1 MRILS
6 SKTINLKDL
15 PQDVKVAT
23 MSSTGRI
30 NCLIDIISIWDNI
43 NANKDIV
50 TIKYNKQ
57 IKSIDP
63 KVLKKKTK
71 KSSKNFY
78 NCIILVAQVSED
90 KTLNVK
96 LFQNGSFQMTGAK
109 NLEQIDTALNIIFR
123 YLKKTYKNK
132 QRLLY
137 VLDEEDKRKKFDY
150 RKLKFSNF
158 KIDMINTN
166 FCLDFKIHLKEL
178 FKILQNKDLLC
189 TYEPSIHAGINIKF
203 FTTDK
208 KKVTILIF
216 QSKKKMCNLIITGAT
231 NITHVNEAYKFIT
244 EIINDNKNSIIKI
257 NIEELLTEELKR
269 LRMLA

>member
-1 MRILS
+1 MTIISL
-6 SKTINLKDL
+6 KTINLKNL
-15 PQDVKVAT
+15 PKNVKVAT

-30 NCLIDIISIWDNI
+30 NCLIDIVAIWNNI
-43 NANKDIV
+43 DANKELV
-50 TIKYNKQ
+50 TVKYNKQ

-78 NCIILVAQVSED
+78 NCIILVAQVEEE

-109 NLEQIDTALNIIFR
+109 KLEQIETALKIIFR
-123 YLKKTYKNK
+123 YLKKTYNK

-150 RKLKFSNF
+150 RTLKFSKF

-178 FKILQNKDLLC
+178 FIIFQGTDMLC

-203 FTTDK
+203 FTTDG

-244 EIINDNKNSIIKI
+244 KILNDNKNSIIKI
-257 NIEELLTEELKR
+257 NIEGLLTEELKR
-269 LRMLA
+269 LKMLC